1 MGKRRRS
8 IFVRV
13 TEDEKERIARGAAR
27 AGISVS
33 EFIRRA
39 SLGKE
44 VKPFPTDAFFHVRNE
59 LEKIYADFHEGM
71 SEETERD
78 FIRIL
83 SELNRKFLL
92 PEKERR

>member
-1 MGKRRRS
+1 MKKKK
-8 IFVRV
+8 I
-13 TEDEKERIARGAAR
+13 EKGAAR

-44 VKPFPTDAFFHVRNE
+44 MKPFPTDAFFHARNE
-59 LEKIYADFHEGM
+59 LEKIYGAFHEGM
-71 SEETERD
+71 TEEAEKEL
-78 FIRIL
+78 IRVIA
-83 SELNRKFLL
+83 ELNRKFLL

>member
-1 MGKRRRS
+1 MEKRKRS

-13 TEDEKERIARGAAR
+13 TDDEKEKIEKGAAR

-44 VKPFPTDAFFHVRNE
+44 VKPFPTDAFFHARGE

-71 SEETERD
+71 SEEAEREL
-78 FIRIL
+78 IRVIY
-83 SELNRKFLL
+83 EFNRKFLL